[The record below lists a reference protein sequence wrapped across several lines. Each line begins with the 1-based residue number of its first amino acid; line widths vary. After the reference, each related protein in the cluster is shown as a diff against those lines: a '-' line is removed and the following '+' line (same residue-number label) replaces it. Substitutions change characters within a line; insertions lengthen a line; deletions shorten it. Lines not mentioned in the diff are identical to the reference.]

1 MNDEMVS
8 QMDDPSFGEL
18 SLDLDEWELP
28 TLSTDWDDS
37 FDLVP
42 PGLEHQGPPHP
53 LPKVKPHTRI
63 VRPRVEPLLGLQ
75 NGAPTR
81 NDLSSSSTSRC
92 RPQLQVSNLQS
103 TRDLPTSYPDVP
115 KSVTWMS
122 MDDLVPQPPPPGGRG
137 APISRRLQRQ
147 QSILNQFQSQK
158 WSGNHCSIHL

>member
-1 MNDEMVS
+1 MDFSVNFAAEPVHVGEWITLITSAGITVMNDEMVS

-53 LPKVKPHTRI
+53 LPKVKPHARI

-81 NDLSSSSTSRC
+81 KDNSACRWYFLSRQPNKAWWPGLLKTSAKAYVAV
-92 RPQLQVSNLQS
+92 L
-103 TRDLPTSYPDVP
+103 D
-115 KSVTWMS
+115 
-122 MDDLVPQPPPPGGRG
+122 
-137 APISRRLQRQ
+137 
-147 QSILNQFQSQK
+147 F
-158 WSGNHCSIHL
+158 